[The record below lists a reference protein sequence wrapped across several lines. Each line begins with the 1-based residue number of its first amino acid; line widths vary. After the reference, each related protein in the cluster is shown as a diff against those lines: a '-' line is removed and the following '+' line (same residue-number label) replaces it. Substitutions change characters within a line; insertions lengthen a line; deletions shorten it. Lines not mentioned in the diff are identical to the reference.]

1 MYFVYSNNN
10 FKTYCICHHYGG
22 IVQIKVIINFS
33 IVIVIVNYI
42 YYFNHFNHFYLI
54 KWFFLIMIRFLK
66 KNLIFCLLINLNFV
80 IINFFQINNNFIRVV
95 VVNYLRNCQNYILVF
110 ILNIV
115 IMDMFMI
122 MFMINYYHLYSNYLQ
137 KNFANILDNLNY
149 YPIFN
154 L

>member
-1 MYFVYSNNN
+1 
-10 FKTYCICHHYGG
+10 
-22 IVQIKVIINFS
+22 
-33 IVIVIVNYI
+33 
-42 YYFNHFNHFYLI
+42 
-54 KWFFLIMIRFLK
+54 MIRFLK

>member
-1 MYFVYSNNN
+1 
-10 FKTYCICHHYGG
+10 
-22 IVQIKVIINFS
+22 
-33 IVIVIVNYI
+33 
-42 YYFNHFNHFYLI
+42 
-54 KWFFLIMIRFLK
+54 MIRFL
-66 KNLIFCLLINLNFV
+66 IINLNFV

-95 VVNYLRNCQNYILVF
+95 AVNYLRNCQNYILVF

-122 MFMINYYHLYSNYLQ
+122 MIMIMINYYHLYSNYLQ

-149 YPIFN
+149 YLIVN